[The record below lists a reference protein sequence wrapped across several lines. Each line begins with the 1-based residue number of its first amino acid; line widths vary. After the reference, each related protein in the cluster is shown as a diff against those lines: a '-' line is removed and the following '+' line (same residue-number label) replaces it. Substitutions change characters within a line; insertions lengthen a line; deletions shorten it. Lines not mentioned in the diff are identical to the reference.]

1 MMDSVGKPYL
11 FQIFFEC
18 FEVATFF
25 IAFILRVYGF
35 ERAAYGQIPFSVLI
49 EKNVPSLQG
58 SFGEIINEFFLSE
71 GKTFESRYP
80 IPKYF
85 QVGKLFYR
93 VTEIFG
99 LRLGIFFVGTSRKKR
114 CSNHNEDKFFHH
126 CCFIW
131 GKECRLFNIK
141 YQPFEILPL
150 GMVNV
155 YGVIGRLRQLVQDT
169 DFPPGLRRSTEYGQT
184 EIVFTHNL

>member
-99 LRLGIFFVGTSRKKR
+99 LRLGIFLSAQAERRDAVTITKI
-114 CSNHNEDKFFHH
+114 NFF
-126 CCFIW
+126 IIVV
-131 GKECRLFNIK
+131 L
-141 YQPFEILPL
+141 
-150 GMVNV
+150 
-155 YGVIGRLRQLVQDT
+155 YGEKSVDY
-169 DFPPGLRRSTEYGQT
+169 ST
-184 EIVFTHNL
+184 